1 MPTTAFEEELRA
13 ARFAIDGA
21 ARLLESPSPAIV
33 DRCAG
38 ILQSA
43 AERIAALQ
51 APILPPTDRSAARE
65 EANRLR
71 NSVWRAGRLLEGA
84 AGFHTNWG
92 LVRDTL
98 CAGYTASGTPA
109 PARFASRISLQG

>member
-1 MPTTAFEEELRA
+1 MPTAAFEEELRA
-13 ARFAIDGA
+13 ARCDIDA
-21 ARLLESPSPAIV
+21 AVRLLESPSPAIV

-43 AERIAALQ
+43 AGRVAGLQ
-51 APILPPTDRSAARE
+51 TQTLRVGSRAEARE

-71 NSVWRAGRLLEGA
+71 NSVGRFARLLEGA
-84 AGFHTNWG
+84 AGFYTNWAR
-92 LVRDTL
+92 VRDAL
-98 CAGYTASGTPA
+98 CGGYTATGTPA